1 MQLRKKLG
9 WRELWLATIVLVVA
23 GYAYNTGHTQQT
35 EARRVTQG
43 TDNEYSLGGVLFHQT
58 AAEYRALSYQAYNL
72 ARLRL
77 DLDLQQNKRNRTSR
91 AVIVDAD
98 ETVIDNSPY
107 QATLAKNH
115 TAYAADTWHDWCVKA
130 EAKPLPGA
138 VEFLQYAHRKGV
150 HVFYVTNRRV
160 QEKDCTAENLRKM
173 GFPDVSDE
181 TLLIRTDT
189 TTSSKEARRQTIAQ
203 KHRIVLLI
211 GDNLNDLA
219 QVFERK
225 PVAERKAAVDAVQA
239 EFGARFIVLP
249 NAMYG
254 DWESALYGYQNG
266 LSEADKR
273 LLRTNA
279 LQGY

>member
-1 MQLRKKLG
+1 MNNLQKLG
-9 WRELWLATIVLVVA
+9 WRELWLATVALVVA
-23 GYAYNTGHTQQT
+23 SYAFNIGHTQQT
-35 EARRVTQG
+35 GTAPAAQEA
-43 TDNEYSLGGVLFHQT
+43 DNEYSVGGVLFHQA

-77 DLDLQQNKRNRTSR
+77 DLDLRQNKKNKTPR
-91 AVIVDAD
+91 AIVVDAD
-98 ETVIDNSPY
+98 ETIIDNSPY
-107 QATLAKNH
+107 QATLAK
-115 TAYAADTWHDWCVKA
+115 TRAAYASDTWQAWCAKA
-130 EAKPLPGA
+130 AAAPLPGA
-138 VEFLQYAHRKGV
+138 VEFLQYAHQKGV
-150 HVFYVTNRRV
+150 RVFYVTNRRAA
-160 QEKDCTAENLRKM
+160 EKDCTALNLRNLR
-173 GFPDVSDE
+173 FPDVSDE

-189 TTSSKEARRQTIAQ
+189 TTSSKEARRQSIAQ

-225 PVAERKAAVDAVQA
+225 PIAERKAAVDDVRA

-249 NAMYG
+249 NVMYG

-266 LSEADKR
+266 LSETDKR
-273 LLRTNA
+273 TMRTNA